1 MTGRLLVA
9 RVLLYNLKG
18 PRRSGLGASHA
29 IQPNS
34 LDMYVGHLFRKKI
47 MSFDVSVTKI
57 HMYLHLS
64 IQDSLRKNKVEC

>member
-57 HMYLHLS
+57 HMYTIRS
-64 IQDSLRKNKVEC
+64 NVCVVASECSR